1 MSQVLFELSPDTKIH
16 GFVSALIFGRK
27 ATASPGETQI
37 TDRTWVYTYSPFEDE
52 PFQDVFP
59 IFHIGNADIPASYV
73 SLLEGIASVDGET

>member
-37 TDRTWVYTYSPFEDE
+37 TDRTWVYTYTPFEDG

-59 IFHIGNADIPASYV
+59 ISYV
-73 SLLEGIASVDGET
+73 SLLEGIASVDGETSKKPAPFC